1 MRRGYILFSFVLL
14 IVVGGMIFFL
24 SLKKT
29 ALIQSILQESQSQVW
44 LVLHLQSFR
53 NVLKEKLQ
61 NQQIAFSKSNFAE
74 FSMRFDRVYH
84 YKAILTRVEN
94 TLGSEIYW
102 VDILGTQEGASQKY
116 SMSFQSFLY
125 W

>member
-1 MRRGYILFSFVLL
+1 
-14 IVVGGMIFFL
+14 VGGMIFFL

-44 LVLHLQSFR
+44 LVLHMQSFR

>member
-1 MRRGYILFSFVLL
+1 LRRGYILFSFVLL

-44 LVLHLQSFR
+44 LVLHMQSFR

>member
-44 LVLHLQSFR
+44 LVLHMQSFR

>member
-44 LVLHLQSFR
+44 LVLHMQSFR

-84 YKAILTRVEN
+84 YNAILTRVEN